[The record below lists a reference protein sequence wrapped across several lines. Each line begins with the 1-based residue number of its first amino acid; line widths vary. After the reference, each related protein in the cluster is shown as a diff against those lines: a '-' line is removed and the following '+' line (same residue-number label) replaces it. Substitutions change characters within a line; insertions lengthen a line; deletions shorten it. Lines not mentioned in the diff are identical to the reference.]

1 MMNHLPTTRPCSL
14 VARALTLAATAT
26 LLAAAPGAA
35 QQPTPAD
42 DDASG
47 AAAFEREFQRAD
59 TDKDGRLS
67 EEEARRAG
75 FFTSDQSFEA
85 TDADGDG
92 TVTLFELG
100 DALQKRLR
108 QWMSESERADTDKDG
123 YVTREEA
130 ESAGTSLAE
139 IFVRADRDGDGR
151 IARDELDLHARGAFY
166 SETADPGVV
175 PNIINKRF

>member
-1 MMNHLPTTRPCSL
+1 MMKHQLRIRPRST
-14 VARALTLAATAT
+14 VARALALAATAI
-26 LLAAAPGAA
+26 LLGAAPGAA

-42 DDASG
+42 DDASA

-92 TVTLFELG
+92 TITLFELG

-108 QWMSESERADTDKDG
+108 HWLSESERADLDKDG

-130 ESAGTSLAE
+130 ESSGSLLAE
-139 IFVRADRDGDGR
+139 IFTRADRDGDGR